1 MRIISSN
8 HNSIA
13 RSNMKVFISFVFL
26 FLYSCAFTD
35 MKESKIHN
43 GKSSKD
49 DDSVVC
55 KSRCENGST
64 QVFEYNSQTDKC
76 VLKFSY
82 SCFPNSCDRERVTCK
97 AECSTDKD
105 CAFGSQCYTVERRC
119 VPKGQYTCQDNYT
132 KVDSL
137 GNQGSCVPYRCNLGQ
152 CMNSCISGSDCA
164 KGFYCDKNV
173 CVLQ

>member
-1 MRIISSN
+1 
-8 HNSIA
+8 
-13 RSNMKVFISFVFL
+13 MKILSLTLLLVL
-26 FLYSCAFTD
+26 TSCALTD
-35 MKESKIHN
+35 IKEQRTQNSKSN
-43 GKSSKD
+43 RD
-49 DDSVVC
+49 DDFVVC

-64 QVFEYNSQTDKC
+64 QVFEYNPQTDKC

-82 SCFPNSCDRERVTCK
+82 SCFPNACDRDKITCR
-97 AECSTDKD
+97 AECSSDRD
-105 CAFGSQCYTVERRC
+105 CSFGSQCFSLERRC
-119 VPKGQYTCQDNYT
+119 VPKGQYTCHDNYT
-132 KVDSL
+132 KVDGV